1 VRLGL
6 AGPVQTAGLRPWLW
20 GTDGQQVPPGNGGTP
35 VTMLARAL
43 LRRGHELV
51 VTTLDPTVTGEVV
64 LEGPRLRVCLGP
76 YRSGRRGRDAYRVE
90 RRYLAMALAR
100 EAPPFVHAHW
110 SYEYAL
116 AALAVGSPT
125 LVTVHDWA
133 PAILRMSP
141 DPYRAVRLGMNTVAL
156 ARARHFTAPSPYLA
170 DRVRRWRRRPVAVV
184 PNALE
189 DEAFSAA
196 PRSRGLRLL
205 AVNDGFT
212 TRKNVGAL
220 LRAHRLV
227 RRALPEALLR
237 LAGADHGEDGPAHR
251 WARREGL
258 DDGVV
263 FDGPVPHERVRALM
277 AEADV
282 LVHPSLEES
291 FGMVLVEAMAQ
302 GLPVVAGRSSGAV
315 PWVLGGGRGGVLTE
329 VTSPQALAR
338 AVLDLLRDGER
349 WRHYSRA
356 GYALADAEFRM
367 ERVVERYLAA
377 YRSLLPLAG

>member
-1 VRLGL
+1 MRLGL
-6 AGPVQTAGLRPWLW
+6 AGPVQVAGLRPWLSLSE
-20 GTDGQQVPPGNGGTP
+20 GEHAPPGNGGTP

-51 VTTLDPTVTGEVV
+51 ITTLDPTVTGEVI
-64 LEGPRLRVCLGP
+64 LDGPRLRVCLGP
-76 YRSGRRGRDAYRVE
+76 YRAGRRARDAYRVE
-90 RRYLAMALAR
+90 RRYLARALAR

-116 AALAVGSPT
+116 AALSLRLPT

-133 PAILRMSP
+133 PTILRMSP
-141 DPYRAVRLGMNTVAL
+141 DPYRSVRLAMNAVAL
-156 ARARHFTAPSPYLA
+156 ARAREFTAPSPYLA

-189 DEAFSAA
+189 DEAFSTAER
-196 PRSRGLRLL
+196 PRGLELL
-205 AVNDGFT
+205 AVNDGFS
-212 TRKNVGAL
+212 TRKNVGVL

-227 RRALPEALLR
+227 RRALPGARLR
-237 LAGADHGEDGPAHR
+237 LAGVDHGEDGAAHR
-251 WARREGL
+251 WARSEGL
-258 DDGVV
+258 DDGLV
-263 FDGPVPHERVRALM
+263 FEGQVTHERVRALM

-302 GLPVVAGRSSGAV
+302 GLPVVAGQASGAV
-315 PWVLGGGRGGVLTE
+315 PWVLGGGRGGVLTD
-329 VTSPQALAR
+329 VTSPDALAA
-338 AVLDLLRDGER
+338 AVLGLLTDAER

-356 GYALADAEFRM
+356 GHALADAEFRM
-367 ERVVERYLAA
+367 DRVVERYLAA
-377 YRSLLPLAG
+377 YRPLGVC